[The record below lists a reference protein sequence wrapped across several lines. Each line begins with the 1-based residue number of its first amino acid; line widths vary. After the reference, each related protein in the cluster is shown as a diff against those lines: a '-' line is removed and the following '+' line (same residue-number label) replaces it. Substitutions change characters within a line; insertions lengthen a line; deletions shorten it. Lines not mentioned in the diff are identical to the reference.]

1 MNEIII
7 AGTLDVDGWLDLM
20 KRVYDPQGIAPAL
33 NTMQGGGRHP
43 KIIEKENDMRVRKLT
58 PKECW
63 KLMGFTSEDYE
74 KAKAV
79 CSETQ
84 LYKQA
89 GNSIVVQVLE
99 SIIAQMLP
107 DNKDEV
113 Q

>member
-1 MNEIII
+1 MNANIIV
-7 AGTLDVDGWLDLM
+7 GTLEVDGWIDLA

-33 NTMQGGGRHP
+33 NTMQGGGKHP
-43 KIIEKENDMRVRKLT
+43 KIIEKENNMRVRKLT

-89 GNSIVVQVLE
+89 GNSIVVNVLE
-99 SIIAQMLP
+99 AIIGQMLP
-107 DNKDEV
+107 KEE
-113 Q
+113 

>member
-1 MNEIII
+1 MKEIVI
-7 AGTLDVDGWLDLM
+7 AGTLEIEGWLDLM
-20 KRVYDPQGIAPAL
+20 KRVYDPQGIAPTL
-33 NTMQGGGRHP
+33 NTMQGGERQP

-84 LYKQA
+84 LYRQA
-89 GNSIVVQVLE
+89 GNSIVVNVLE
-99 SIIAQMLP
+99 AIFKEMLP
-107 DNKDEV
+107 K
-113 Q
+113 

>member
-1 MNEIII
+1 
-7 AGTLDVDGWLDLM
+7 M

-43 KIIEKENDMRVRKLT
+43 KITEKGNEQMRIRKLT

-74 KAKAV
+74 KAKSV
-79 CSETQ
+79 VSETQ

-89 GNSIVVQVLE
+89 GNSICVPVLE
-99 SIIAQMLP
+99 AIFAQMLP
-107 DNKDEV
+107 
-113 Q
+113 

>member
-7 AGTLDVDGWLDLM
+7 IGTLDVNGWIDLA

-33 NTMQGGGRHP
+33 NTMQGGGKHP
-43 KIIEKENDMRVRKLT
+43 KIIEKGNDMRVRKLT

-63 KLMGFTSEDYE
+63 KLMGFTSEDYA

-79 CSETQ
+79 CSKTQ

-89 GNSIVVQVLE
+89 GNSIVVQCLE

-107 DNKDEV
+107 EKKDEV

>member
-1 MNEIII
+1 MKEIII
-7 AGTLDVDGWLDLM
+7 AGTLEIEGWLDIM
-20 KRVYDPQGIAPAL
+20 KRVYDPQGIAPTL
-33 NTMQGGGRHP
+33 HTMQGGERQP

-74 KAKAV
+74 RAKAV

-89 GNSIVVQVLE
+89 GNSIVVNVLMAIFAE
-99 SIIAQMLP
+99 MLP
-107 DNKDEV
+107 DTNN
-113 Q
+113 